1 MEPISIVIPTYN
13 RAELLPRT
21 LASVV
26 AATADDDEIIVVDD
40 GSTDDT
46 AAVVGTANSPWHGR
60 VRYLQLENGGA
71 GRARNAGVAAA
82 RHDLIA
88 FADSD
93 DVWLPHRLALQRPLM
108 ESDRALA
115 FCFSNFGQLLRDG
128 SIVPH
133 WLVRWTGDTRSWDDI
148 LAPGR
153 LYSERW
159 PLPAT
164 LPRADAAVRVHV
176 GSMYAQELHANYIS
190 VITLLVRRS
199 VVGDALRFA
208 VDLPI
213 YEDWECFALITRA
226 RDCAYLDVDT
236 ALNSSH
242 DGPRLT
248 QAAPFESA
256 KARITLIE
264 RTWARDAEFMQV
276 RGGEVETVLAG
287 LRRTMLRHLIRL
299 NQRDEARALLAQL
312 DGTWLERLALMVPHA
327 VLKAV
332 GKGV

>member
-312 DGTWLERLALMVPHA
+312 DGAWLERLALMVPHA

>member
-133 WLVRWTGDTRSWDDI
+133 WLVRGTGDTRSWDDI

-153 LYSERW
+153 IYSERW
-159 PLPAT
+159 PVPAT

-226 RDCAYLDVDT
+226 RD
-236 ALNSSH
+236 
-242 DGPRLT
+242 
-248 QAAPFESA
+248 
-256 KARITLIE
+256 
-264 RTWARDAEFMQV
+264 AEFMQV

-312 DGTWLERLALMVPHA
+312 DGAWLERLALMVPHA